1 MPRKGET
8 RSFRF
13 ELQPNSAGR
22 GGGSS
27 QGHND
32 SHRRSNH
39 GHGKFTSKPA
49 LRLRDDEGGD
59 WLAMDQEDVCSLVP
73 HMPRAA
79 VLAHTNRERARG
91 ASVEEAIDSL
101 LQLSLAVAADPVFN
115 PPAALPLAAPLA
127 GTGAGLSASEPPPI
141 AELPDEVLA
150 SILTQAGFV
159 GAARLA
165 CSSRVCAASVDRW
178 LRGLSVVRVT
188 GPLRRWSDTS
198 IVRLVAKCNGLESLQ
213 LDCDSGDDCMLIAC

>member
-27 QGHND
+27 LGHSD
-32 SHRRSNH
+32 SHRRSNP
-39 GHGKFTSKPA
+39 GNGKFTGKPA

-59 WLAMDQEDVCSLVP
+59 WLAMNLEDVCSLVP

-101 LQLSLAVAADPVFN
+101 LQLSLVVAAEPVFS
-115 PPAALPLAAPLA
+115 PPAALPPAAPLA
-127 GTGAGLSASEPPPI
+127 GSGAGEPPPI

-165 CSSRVCAASVDRW
+165 CSNRVCAESVGRW

-188 GPLRRWSDTS
+188 GPLRRWSVTS
-198 IVRLVAKCNGLESLQ
+198 
-213 LDCDSGDDCMLIAC
+213 MIA